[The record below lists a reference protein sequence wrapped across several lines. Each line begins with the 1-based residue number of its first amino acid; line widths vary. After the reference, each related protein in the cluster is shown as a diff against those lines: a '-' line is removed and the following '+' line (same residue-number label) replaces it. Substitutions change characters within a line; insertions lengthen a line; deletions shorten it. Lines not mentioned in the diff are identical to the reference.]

1 MSDIEII
8 LVNDNS
14 NDNTSLIIQKLAED
28 EQRIIILNNKK
39 NMATLYSRNIGILNS
54 KGKYIMN

>member
-28 EQRIIILNNKK
+28 DEKIKILNNKK
-39 NMATLYSRNIGILNS
+39 GVAALCSRDVGVLNL
-54 KGKYIMN
+54 KGKCIMN